1 MVKIS
6 SAENCHA
13 AFEQCSLCETLWPGR
28 AHLLYLPCLLR
39 SSTPS
44 RLLQQSLLQCHA
56 HHCRAC
62 RAARH
67 THARTHTGMHAYT
80 LTYTFKYTRKD
91 TNTHT
96 HACKYTHSC
105 IHTYTRNTH
114 AHTQACTHCTDSA
127 DGLCQ
132 LFCVAGDA
140 PPLA

>member
-1 MVKIS
+1 MR
-6 SAENCHA
+6 
-13 AFEQCSLCETLWPGR
+13 P
-28 AHLLYLPCLLR
+28 LR
-39 SSTPS
+39 NAVRVRHCGQAGHNARTCPLSSSTS
-44 RLLQQSLLQCHA
+44 SSLLQQSLLQCHA